1 MPLVASLH
9 LVLLFL
15 SEINNTTYIN
25 SVPYQ
30 LILCQQPHKM
40 SFIIPVASVT
50 LSELLGLLLSTSG
63 SPFLLRKIMR
73 IENIEV

>member
-1 MPLVASLH
+1 
-9 LVLLFL
+9 
-15 SEINNTTYIN
+15 
-25 SVPYQ
+25 
-30 LILCQQPHKM
+30 M